1 MLLLTNSVLMVAVNA
16 LAGFALAPSRRL
28 ATVPVVTYV
37 LGAAMSTLPAS
48 FFMKHRGRRAGF
60 LLGSSLGMAGG
71 AVGALA
77 IRAHS
82 FTLLLAGT
90 FLSGIYNAF
99 GQYYRFAAADAAPP
113 AWKSRAIS
121 LTLAGGIFGGLIGP
135 AVGRFTRDLV
145 QPRFLA
151 SYAALVAFALASF
164 LVATRLR
171 FAEQSAEERY
181 GRGRPLGV
189 ILRQPAVVVAVL
201 AAAVGYGV
209 MNLLMSATPL
219 AMDLC
224 CGHPFADATFVLQWH
239 VIGMF
244 APSFFTGGLIRRMGV
259 LNVLLT
265 GAALLFACVGI
276 AMSGVTLMHFWWAL
290 TLLGVGWNFLYIGG
304 TTLLTEAHRPA
315 EKAKIQGV
323 NDCLVFA
330 VMVSSS
336 LTSGVVVTGSG
347 GWAMLTE
354 LTLPFLALT
363 FLATSILWL
372 REHRVA
378 ARG

>member
-1 MLLLTNSVLMVAVNA
+1 VLLLTNAVLMVAVNA

-28 ATVPVVTYV
+28 ATIPVVTYV

-48 FFMKHRGRRAGF
+48 LFMKRRGRRAGF

-71 AVGALA
+71 VVGAIA
-77 IRAHS
+77 IALHS

-90 FLSGIYNAF
+90 FLCGIYNAF

-113 AWKSRAIS
+113 DWKSRAIS
-121 LTLAGGIFGGLIGP
+121 LTLAGGIFGGFIGP
-135 AVGRFTRDLV
+135 AVGRITRDLV
-145 QPRFLA
+145 DPPFLA
-151 SYAALVAFALASF
+151 SYAALAMFALASF
-164 LVATRLR
+164 VIATGLSFPR
-171 FAEQSAEERY
+171 QSADERH
-181 GRGRPLGV
+181 GTGRPLGT

-201 AAAVGYGV
+201 AAAVSYGV
-209 MNLLMSATPL
+209 MNLLMSVTPL

-224 CGHPFADATFVLQWH
+224 CHHPFADATFVLQWH

-244 APSFFTGGLIRRMGV
+244 APSFFTGGLIRRVGV
-259 LNVLLT
+259 LNVLLA
-265 GAALLFACVGI
+265 GIALLFVCVAI

-304 TTLLTEAHRPA
+304 TMLLTEAHRPA
-315 EKAKIQGV
+315 EKAKVQGV
-323 NDCLVFA
+323 NDSLVFA

-347 GWAMLTE
+347 GWAMLTR
-354 LTLPFLALT
+354 LTVPFLAVT
-363 FLATSILWL
+363 ALATSILWI
-372 REHRVA
+372 REHRSM

>member
-1 MLLLTNSVLMVAVNA
+1 MLLLSNGVLMAAVGA
-16 LAGFALAPSRRL
+16 LAGYALAPSPRL
-28 ATVPVVTYV
+28 ATVPAVTYV

-48 FFMKHRGRRAGF
+48 FFMKRRGRRAGF
-60 LLGSSLGMAGG
+60 LLGSSLGMAGS
-71 AVGALA
+71 AVGAIA
-77 IRAHS
+77 IAVHS

-113 AWKSRAIS
+113 DWKSRAIS
-121 LTLAGGIFGGLIGP
+121 LTLAGGIFGGFIGP

-145 QPRFLA
+145 EPRFLA
-151 SYAALVAFALASF
+151 SYAALAVFALAAFVIAAGLSF
-164 LVATRLR
+164 P
-171 FAEQSAEERY
+171 EQSSEERH
-181 GRGRPLGV
+181 GTGRPL
-189 ILRQPAVVVAVL
+189 
-201 AAAVGYGV
+201 GYGV
-209 MNLLMSATPL
+209 MNLLMSVTPL

-244 APSFFTGGLIRRMGV
+244 APSFFTGGLIRRVGV
-259 LNVLLT
+259 LNVLLA
-265 GAALLFACVGI
+265 GAALMFVCVAI

-304 TTLLTEAHRPA
+304 TMLLTEAHRPA
-315 EKAKIQGV
+315 EKAKVQGV
-323 NDCLVFA
+323 NDSLVFT

-336 LTSGVVVTGSG
+336 LTSGVVVTGIG
-347 GWAMLTE
+347 GWAMLTK
-354 LTLPFLALT
+354 LTVPFLALT
-363 FLATSILWL
+363 ALATSMLWF
-372 REHRVA
+372 RERRNI